1 MSGMRDQG
9 VTNQI
14 VYKFITDYDD
24 IFRLEGEE
32 SPVME
37 WVKSHFNHLHYWM
50 QHIRMARSEITQLF
64 GNKCDKLS
72 NPLHK
77 TQIL

>member
-1 MSGMRDQG
+1 MPLIIGSFLLFNLLAFFFRCGEGMSGMRDQG

-37 WVKSHFNHLHYWM
+37 WVKSHFNHLHY
-50 QHIRMARSEITQLF
+50 
-64 GNKCDKLS
+64 
-72 NPLHK
+72 
-77 TQIL
+77 